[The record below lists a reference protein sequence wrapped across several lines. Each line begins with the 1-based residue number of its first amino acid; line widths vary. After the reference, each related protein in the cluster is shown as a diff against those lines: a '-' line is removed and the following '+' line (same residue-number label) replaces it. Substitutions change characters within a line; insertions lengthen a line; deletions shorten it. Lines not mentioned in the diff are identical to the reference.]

1 MILTINTCMAPVY
14 VFLFIPCY
22 LPPTTLYR
30 YLAGIV
36 DSWDYRHSGS
46 CPQSVVKRP
55 KIPKFKQLEHFLTNV
70 KISIPTSNG
79 RGTKTIHGLIERVRR
94 FTFSKNDGQE
104 STVAVRFFIIS
115 IRSFYPVTNY
125 CKAPLIISTSGIPKS
140 LV

>member
-1 MILTINTCMAPVY
+1 MILTINTCMEPVY

-22 LPPTTLYR
+22 LPPLHSIGIWLALSIHGTTDTQAHALN
-30 YLAGIV
+30 L
-36 DSWDYRHSGS
+36 SSS
-46 CPQSVVKRP
+46 N
-55 KIPKFKQLEHFLTNV
+55 PKFKQLKHFLPNV

-79 RGTKTIHGLIERVRR
+79 RGTKTIHGLIEHVRR

-104 STVAVRFFIIS
+104 STVAVCFFIIS
-115 IRSFYPVTNY
+115 IWSFYSITNY

>member
-14 VFLFIPCY
+14 VFIFIPCY

-36 DSWDYRHSGS
+36 NSWDYRHSGS
-46 CPQSVVKRP
+46 CPQSVIKRP
-55 KIPKFKQLEHFLTNV
+55 QIQTAQVFSHQCV

-79 RGTKTIHGLIERVRR
+79 QGTKTIHGLIECVRR

-104 STVAVRFFIIS
+104 STVAVCFFIIS
-115 IRSFYPVTNY
+115 IRSFYSITNY
-125 CKAPLIISTSGIPKS
+125 CKAPLIISTSSIPKS